1 MDIIEWGWTV
11 VYEPGK
17 GWFDINCKGCLYS
30 MYIEYGRV
38 QHGVYVD
45 SENYKTIYPYRYN
58 SKYGWCNCTGE
69 YTLPYFKR
77 LFKDDKIILK

>member
-1 MDIIEWGWTV
+1 MNRVTV
-11 VYEPGK
+11 GL
-17 GWFDINCKGCLYS
+17 ISIARAAYS

-38 QHGVYVD
+38 QYGVYVD

-69 YTLPYFKR
+69 YTIDYFKR
-77 LFKDDKIILK
+77 LLKAGKIILK